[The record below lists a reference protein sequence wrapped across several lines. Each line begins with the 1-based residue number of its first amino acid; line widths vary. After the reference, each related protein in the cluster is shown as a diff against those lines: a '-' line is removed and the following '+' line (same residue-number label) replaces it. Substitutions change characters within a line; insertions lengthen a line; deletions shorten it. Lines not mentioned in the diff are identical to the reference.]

1 MFKKSKSKSTTDQSR
16 SWSLR
21 SMVLVVLG
29 AITLGVAVL
38 SIAVS
43 YQILI
48 PRFGGWSAP
57 TVAALDALWVVLQA
71 TEIHAANNRRRSK
84 RVQWAGLALTLV
96 IVAIPTADLVLSRTD
111 GFDLALVITPVA
123 IATTKGAW
131 WLTLPSLGR
140 KVSPA
145 TRQAIAERRQ
155 KVADRLEQMEADAAD
170 RIELLKVATE
180 LERQIGEAETG
191 YRLSTLEIQQAMV
204 EQLHTQSVAT
214 VETIA
219 QQPLTDTVAHIA
231 LPELDGWKPTAPTL
245 PVAACHALGTQVSAQ
260 AGTRPVTS
268 CGTAVTLS
276 ELAAVRGVPTPE
288 PGRQLDD
295 AQLGVVLR
303 HLRYSDDPP
312 RSYRQAVAAFR
323 RCGFVGSEERVRR
336 VWSAEV
342 LNHATEAETDEET
355 EDSDADQQ

>member
-1 MFKKSKSKSTTDQSR
+1 MFNNSKSKQDHSR

-29 AITLGVAVL
+29 AITVGVAVL

-43 YQILI
+43 YQILM

-96 IVAIPTADLVLSRTD
+96 IVAIPTADLVLTRTD
-111 GFDLALVITPVA
+111 GFDLALIITPVA
-123 IATTKGAW
+123 ITATKGAW

-145 TRQAIAERRQ
+145 TRRAISVRRQ
-155 KVADRLEQMEADAAD
+155 EVADRLEQMEADAAD
-170 RIELLKVATE
+170 RIELLRVATE

-214 VETIA
+214 AETVE
-219 QQPLTDTVAHIA
+219 QMPLTGAVAHIA
-231 LPELDGWKPTAPTL
+231 LPELDDWKPTAPAL
-245 PVAACHALGTQVSAQ
+245 PVTPVAGRHTLGTQVGALTGARS
-260 AGTRPVTS
+260 VTS
-268 CGTAVTLS
+268 RGTAVTLP

-295 AQLGVVLR
+295 VQLGVVLR
-303 HLRYSDDPP
+303 YLRYSDDPP

-323 RCGFVGSEERVRR
+323 RSGFIGSEERVRR

-342 LNHATEAETDEET
+342 LTETTGAETDEET
-355 EDSDADQQ
+355 EDSDAV

>member
-1 MFKKSKSKSTTDQSR
+1 MFKNSKSTRDH
-16 SWSLR
+16 WSLR

-38 SIAVS
+38 SVAVS

-71 TEIHAANNRRRSK
+71 TEIHAANNRRRAK

-96 IVAIPTADLVLSRTD
+96 IVAIPTADLILTRTD
-111 GFDLALVITPVA
+111 GFDLALIITPVA

-145 TRQAIAERRQ
+145 TRRAIAERRQ

-170 RIELLKVATE
+170 RIELLTVATA

-214 VETIA
+214 AETIE
-219 QQPLTDTVAHIA
+219 QMPLTDTVAHIA
-231 LPELDGWKPTAPTL
+231 LPTLNDWKPTAPALPVT
-245 PVAACHALGTQVSAQ
+245 PVAARHTLGTQVGALM
-260 AGTRPVTS
+260 GPWPVTS
-268 CGTAVTLS
+268 RGTAVTLS

-288 PGRQLDD
+288 PGQSLNE

-342 LNHATEAETDEET
+342 PTEANEDETDEEP
-355 EDSDADQQ
+355 EDSDAA